1 MINFYFNGII
11 IGLILAAPVGPIGI
25 LCINRSLSRGFRSG
39 FISGLG
45 AASADAV
52 YGAIAAFG
60 LPLITD
66 YLTNSI
72 SYIKFLGALLLLYI
86 GMKTLNEIPNNKNQ
100 IVSMNRTL
108 AEYLSTLSL
117 TITNPATIFTFIAIY
132 SSFGFTDSKSL
143 TDSIML
149 VLGIFMGSS
158 IWWAL
163 LSYIASRVRNS
174 VETIHFIWINR
185 ISGLLIISFAVVV
198 LIKLVY
204 PFIF

>member
-1 MINFYFNGII
+1 
-11 IGLILAAPVGPIGI
+11 
-25 LCINRSLSRGFRSG
+25 
-39 FISGLG
+39 
-45 AASADAV
+45 
-52 YGAIAAFG
+52 
-60 LPLITD
+60 
-66 YLTNSI
+66 
-72 SYIKFLGALLLLYI
+72 
-86 GMKTLNEIPNNKNQ
+86 MKILNEMPKNNNQ

-163 LSYIASRVRNS
+163 LSYIASSVSKS
-174 VETIHFIWINR
+174 VETIHIIWINR
-185 ISGLLIISFAVVV
+185 ISGLLIISFAIVV

-204 PFIF
+204 PFIT

>member
-1 MINFYFNGII
+1 M
-11 IGLILAAPVGPIGI
+11 AAPVGPIGI
-25 LCINRSLSRGFRSG
+25 LCINRSLSRGFKSG

-45 AASADAV
+45 AASADAI

-60 LPLITD
+60 LSLITD

-72 SYIKFLGALLLLYI
+72 SYIKFLGVLLLLYI
-86 GMKTLNEIPNNKNQ
+86 GMKTLNEMPKNNNQ

-163 LSYIASRVRNS
+163 LSYIASSVSKS
-174 VETIHFIWINR
+174 VETIHIIWINR
-185 ISGLLIISFAVVV
+185 ISGLLIISFAIVV